1 MRARKRWP
9 SWAMAIAAMAAAV
22 TVAMAQE
29 KGSVRVTSAIAN
41 IRAAASET
49 SQVLTQVKQDTILEL
64 IAVEGDW
71 FHVRVPVGIV
81 RVEAYISKKVSK
93 IDTPPAA
100 APGAKAPENAK
111 PSAPPPPPTSRDSMS
126 VVLTVGS
133 TSNPLPLSTTRTIQ
147 IADRIDTLS
156 KSAATIPA
164 GDAVPAG
171 TSPASTIT
179 FAWILDGAASTQ
191 VVSDRRPSF
200 LVMFKEVPGLSPDD
214 LAPALVRVWPAPSG
228 VRLAAAIR
236 GRADSATRPDADWD
250 VTRDLKQDVIKT
262 QPQVVDRGGV
272 KLTPLADLAP
282 GDYAIVIRPSAR
294 RKLAGSSVLGN
305 IGEGRVFSVIWDFT
319 VK

>member
-1 MRARKRWP
+1 MT
-9 SWAMAIAAMAAAV
+9 IVAMAAAV
-22 TVAMAQE
+22 TVATAQE

-49 SQVLTQVKQDTILEL
+49 SQVLTQVKQDAVLEL

-93 IDTPPAA
+93 IDTPPTA
-100 APGAKAPENAK
+100 APGAKAPESAK
-111 PSAPPPPPTSRDSMS
+111 PAAPPPPPPTSRDSMS

-133 TSNPLPLSTTRTIQ
+133 SSNPLPLSTTRVIHVG
-147 IADRIDTLS
+147 DRIDTLS

-164 GDAVPAG
+164 GDAIPAG
-171 TSPASTIT
+171 TSPSSTIT
-179 FAWILDGAASTQ
+179 FAWILDGAASAQ
-191 VVSDRRPSF
+191 IVSDRRPSF

-214 LAPALVRVWPAPSG
+214 LAPALVRVWSAASG
-228 VRLAAAIR
+228 VRLAAAVR

-262 QPQVVDRGGV
+262 QSQVVDRGGV

-294 RKLAGSSVLGN
+294 RKLSGSSVLGN
-305 IGEGRVFSVIWDFT
+305 TGEGRVFSVIWDFT